1 MTAKLSIFRFVR
13 TVVLGTLS
21 IGLLSG
27 GIGFL
32 LAGKAGFG
40 NFFVWGLVI
49 GLFGSLILEFARL
62 IESYG
67 RDTFGQHKIK
77 NLEYGWFVK
86 SSEKKKRS
94 RSKFLDSV
102 TLK

>member
-1 MTAKLSIFRFVR
+1 MTVKMPIFRFVL
-13 TVVLGTLS
+13 TVVLETLS
-21 IGLLSG
+21 VGLLSG

-32 LAGKAGFG
+32 LAGRAGFG

-62 IESYG
+62 LETYG
-67 RDTFGQHKIK
+67 RYTFGEYKIK

-86 SSEKKKRS
+86 TAEKRK
-94 RSKFLDSV
+94 SV
-102 TLK
+102 EK